1 MAKFSQAFLQSMLQP
16 SYQQGLFTAA
26 QQLGAAPAQR
36 RKLEQAQALKQ
47 QLAGIDTNTPEGLA
61 GLAKVYRQQ
70 GDIPNA
76 IKYEEAARK
85 LTQQQKELTNIE
97 GLRTNIINRANA
109 VQGLGNLAETAETA
123 NPQQLESMRQTVL
136 EAEQA
141 KQLKAEQTAQAATAA
156 EGMGF
161 DANFIEVFSEDPEG
175 LINVVRSVAEAKS
188 ITSLEKQNEK
198 AANAVLVNRA
208 RSYNAPDEL
217 IQDIKDGLYTDKP
230 LEALS
235 AMRGEDSKNESYQDA
250 ETGEVLLLAT
260 KGAKVFK
267 NNKWSLPSEIGLI
280 EAPSVTA
287 EGSVPKFKSEQRN
300 IPFLAFAAGAT
311 DRLVNELDTF
321 PKLQTTILTAGVNP
335 FTTDTTEALDG
346 YRSYV
351 SESLLRFFSGAA
363 VPEKEQQRYQKMFTI
378 TGTDILSAKA
388 TVQKIIAASALTS
401 INAKLSSGEITPAE
415 AREQGLEAG
424 VMALSE
430 EDYEILRKGKTGS
443 LRKVIKKYTDNLLD
457 SGSSTETNPV
467 DSILNKWNL
476 L

>member
-1 MAKFSQAFLQSMLQP
+1 MATFSQQFLANLGRPQITGGMME
-16 SYQQGLFTAA
+16 
-26 QQLGAAPAQR
+26 LGAALG
-36 RKLEQAQALKQ
+36 KLPQQQ
-47 QLAGIDTNTPEGLA
+47 QLSKIDTNTPEGLLQ
-61 GLAKVYRQQ
+61 LANFYKAQ
-70 GDIPNA
+70 GDIDNA
-76 IKYEEAARK
+76 VKYEEAARQ
-85 LTQQQKELTNIE
+85 LTRETKALTNIE
-97 GLRTNIINRANA
+97 GLRASIITRAGGIK
-109 VQGLGNLAETAETA
+109 GLENLATTAQTA
-123 NPQQLESMRQTVL
+123 TPQQLESMRQTVL

-141 KQLKAEQTAQAATAA
+141 KQLKAEQITQANAAA
-156 EGMGF
+156 ESMGF
-161 DANFIEVFSEDPEG
+161 DTNFINVFAEDPEG

-188 ITSLEKQNEK
+188 INAVETQSEA
-198 AANAVLVNRA
+198 AANAVLVKRA
-208 RSYNAPDEL
+208 ESYDAPSEL
-217 IQDIKDGLYTDKP
+217 IQDIKEGLYTGKP

-235 AMRGEDSKNESYQDA
+235 AMRGEDSKNESYQNS
-250 ETGEVLLLAT
+250 ETGEIFMLAT

-267 NNKWSLPSEIGLI
+267 DGKWALPSEIGLI

-378 TGTDILSAKA
+378 TGTDIISPKA

-415 AREQGLEAG
+415 ARAQGLEAG

-430 EDYEILRKGKTGS
+430 EDYEILRKGGKGS
-443 LRKVIKKYTDNLLD
+443 LKKVVKKYTDPLLKD
-457 SGSSTETNPV
+457 SGGAKQGTA
-467 DSILNKWNL
+467 DAILSKYNF
-476 L
+476 

>member
-1 MAKFSQAFLQSMLQP
+1 MATFSQQFLANLGRPQITGGMMD
-16 SYQQGLFTAA
+16 
-26 QQLGAAPAQR
+26 LGAALG
-36 RKLEQAQALKQ
+36 KLPQQQ
-47 QLAGIDTNTPEGLA
+47 QLSKMDTNTPEGLLQ
-61 GLAKVYRQQ
+61 LADFYKAQ
-70 GDIPNA
+70 GDITNA
-76 IKYEEAARK
+76 LKYEEAARR
-85 LTQQQKELTNIE
+85 LTQETKALTNIE
-97 GLRTNIINRANA
+97 GLRTRVIERAGA
-109 VQGLGNLAETAETA
+109 IPGLEELATTAETA
-123 NPQQLESMRQTVL
+123 TPQQLESMRQTVL

-141 KQLKAEQTAQAATAA
+141 NQLKTEQTTQAKAAA
-156 EGMGF
+156 ESMGF
-161 DANFIEVFSEDPEG
+161 DTNFINVFAEDPES
-175 LINVVRSVAEAKS
+175 LMNVVRSVAEAKS
-188 ITSLEKQNEK
+188 IKAVETQNENV
-198 AANAVLVNRA
+198 ANAVLVKRA
-208 RSYNAPDEL
+208 ESYNAPSEL

-250 ETGEVLLLAT
+250 ETGEVFLLAT

-280 EAPSVTA
+280 EAPRVTA

-311 DRLVNELDTF
+311 NRLINELDTF

-363 VPEKEQQRYQKMFTI
+363 VPQKEQQRYQKMFTI
-378 TGTDILSAKA
+378 TGTDIISAKA
-388 TVQKIIAASALTS
+388 SVQKIIAAAALTS

-430 EDYEILRKGKTGS
+430 EDYEILRRGGKGS
-443 LRKVIKKYTDNLLD
+443 LKKVVKKYTDPLLKD
-457 SGSSTETNPV
+457 SGDGTQGTT
-467 DSILNKWNL
+467 DLILSKYNF
-476 L
+476 